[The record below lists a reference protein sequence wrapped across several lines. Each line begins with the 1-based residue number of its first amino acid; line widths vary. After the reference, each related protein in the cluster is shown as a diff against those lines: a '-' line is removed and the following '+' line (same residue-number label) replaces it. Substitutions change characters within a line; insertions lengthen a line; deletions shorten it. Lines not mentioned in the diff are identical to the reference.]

1 MAAKENL
8 INIVQFLLNYGADI
22 SRKDRVNYAHPR
34 LINNTELR
42 QMIIMILYM

>member
-1 MAAKENL
+1 MASKEGANE
-8 INIVQFLLNYGADI
+8 IVKLLLDHGADI